1 MKRLGY
7 QITQQTAS
15 ALENWVTDQ
24 IRIVKIIAN
33 DTHVIEACKD
43 PEDAEKV
50 REAHEVLLSFH
61 KQFDYYENLPLASK
75 MSPDKTVEISVDG
88 SVIKVGDGQFFTDTV
103 KGKTVGKAGPQRS
116 YIKKIYENKD
126 CFISEVYPSILRGN
140 PIFVISAPVKDENGN
155 IVGVAVVSPQMSYFT
170 DLFVKKIKVGETGY
184 MFFIDDRGISI
195 SHPDTTL
202 ILNDKTMEKQSLVF
216 SNILKGKTEFKSQ
229 FEGIEKTYIARKVNI
244 RGADILHDWYIVF
257 TQSDR
262 EIFTSKVFS
271 LNIIIAGLVMI
282 VIYLVVM
289 FFVSKIIVVQ
299 PISNVSDHLNQEI
312 TETDSISEQIS
323 VQTKLL
329 KQRSGDQ
336 SLSVGKISCSL
347 EEMSSKIKENAESAR
362 LSKISRNESS
372 DALRT
377 ADKAMKKAIRAMAR
391 IKSKGE
397 DTGKIIKTIDEIA
410 FQTNLLALNAA
421 VKAARAGELGAGFAV
436 VAGEVRNLAL
446 RTTEAAKDTQNLIV
460 DTVTEIDNGAEL
472 IKKTSEAFN
481 IVIESNTRLA
491 ELIEKVSVSSDE
503 QVQEIEQIHFIAE
516 EINTL
521 IQKNNADAES
531 FISAASKLDVQARQL
546 NDFVFKLNSLVRN
559 G

>member
-1 MKRLGY
+1 
-7 QITQQTAS
+7 
-15 ALENWVTDQ
+15 
-24 IRIVKIIAN
+24 
-33 DTHVIEACKD
+33 
-43 PEDAEKV
+43 
-50 REAHEVLLSFH
+50 
-61 KQFDYYENLPLASK
+61 
-75 MSPDKTVEISVDG
+75 
-88 SVIKVGDGQFFTDTV
+88 
-103 KGKTVGKAGPQRS
+103 
-116 YIKKIYENKD
+116 
-126 CFISEVYPSILRGN
+126 
-140 PIFVISAPVKDENGN
+140 
-155 IVGVAVVSPQMSYFT
+155 
-170 DLFVKKIKVGETGY
+170 
-184 MFFIDDRGISI
+184 
-195 SHPDTTL
+195 
-202 ILNDKTMEKQSLVF
+202 
-216 SNILKGKTEFKSQ
+216 
-229 FEGIEKTYIARKVNI
+229 
-244 RGADILHDWYIVF
+244 
-257 TQSDR
+257 
-262 EIFTSKVFS
+262 
-271 LNIIIAGLVMI
+271 
-282 VIYLVVM
+282 
-289 FFVSKIIVVQ
+289 
-299 PISNVSDHLNQEI
+299 
-312 TETDSISEQIS
+312 
-323 VQTKLL
+323 
-329 KQRSGDQ
+329 
-336 SLSVGKISCSL
+336 
-347 EEMSSKIKENAESAR
+347 
-362 LSKISRNESS
+362 
-372 DALRT
+372 
-377 ADKAMKKAIRAMAR
+377 MAR